1 MSFVDNFLDMCNA
14 RGETPSHALQASGL
28 SKAFLSKLK
37 KYPDRAPNSE
47 SVQKI
52 ALYFGCTADD
62 LLYDGPINKRT
73 RTAIKIQSL
82 VDKLPEDQQEYLLR
96 FIRFNWSELK

>member
-1 MSFVDNFLDMCNA
+1 MSFVDNFLDMCDA
-14 RGETPSHALQASGL
+14 RGESPSHALTSAGL

-37 KYPDRAPNSE
+37 KYPDRTPNSE

-52 ALYFGCTADD
+52 ALYFGCTVDD

-73 RTAIKIQSL
+73 KTAIKIQRL

-96 FIRFNWSELK
+96 FIRFNWSDMK